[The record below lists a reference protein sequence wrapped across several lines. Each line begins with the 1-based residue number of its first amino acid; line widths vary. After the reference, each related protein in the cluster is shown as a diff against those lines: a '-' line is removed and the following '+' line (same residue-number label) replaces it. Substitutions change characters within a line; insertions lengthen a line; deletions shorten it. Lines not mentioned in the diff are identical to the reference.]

1 MTQEIDESGKIRRR
15 VQLLKELPPLPAMA
29 QKILS
34 LSNDDTDITELA
46 SAIEKDPP
54 LSARIIGLANSAYFG
69 WPGGVRTIYDAVY
82 KVLGIRMVKSLAIGL
97 ILGGVFRV
105 GKNME
110 SHLQRYWFTAVA
122 TAIIS
127 QNLFSHV
134 SAEIKDDIDNIY
146 MDGLLHNLGFPVLAH
161 LFPDKLEQL
170 FSGETR
176 HDMFPSDV
184 QLGELTGIEPGR
196 AGGLLAR
203 KWHLPEDIVNVIEH
217 HADPAY
223 RDEYW
228 PIALLVGYC
237 ARHAGTM
244 LSGNG
249 SPDYLQIPAVL
260 GIKDAIVEEEKL
272 TLVKKIEG
280 INEMALLLSG
290 NGSGNG

>member
-1 MTQEIDESGKIRRR
+1 MTREIDEPGKIRRR
-15 VQLLKELPPLPAMA
+15 IQLLKELPPLPAMA

-46 SAIEKDPP
+46 AAIEKDPP
-54 LSARIIGLANSAYFG
+54 LSARIIGLANSAYFA
-69 WPGGVRTIYDAVY
+69 WPGGVCTIYDAVY

-110 SHLQRYWFTAVA
+110 YPLRQYWFTAVA
-122 TAIIS
+122 TAILS
-127 QNLFSHV
+127 QKLFPHV

-161 LFPDKLEQL
+161 LFPKEMEQV
-170 FSGETR
+170 FSGETDR
-176 HDMFPSDV
+176 DVFPSDAHM
-184 QLGELTGIEPGR
+184 GEVVGIEPCR

-217 HADPAY
+217 HADPGY

-228 PIALLVGYC
+228 PITLLVGYC
-237 ARHAGTM
+237 ARHAG
-244 LSGNG
+244 LLFSGKG
-249 SPDYLQIPAVL
+249 SANNPEFPAVL
-260 GIKDAIVEEEKL
+260 GINEAIVEKGKQM
-272 TLVKKIEG
+272 LVKNIEG
-280 INEMALLLSG
+280 IDEMALLLSG